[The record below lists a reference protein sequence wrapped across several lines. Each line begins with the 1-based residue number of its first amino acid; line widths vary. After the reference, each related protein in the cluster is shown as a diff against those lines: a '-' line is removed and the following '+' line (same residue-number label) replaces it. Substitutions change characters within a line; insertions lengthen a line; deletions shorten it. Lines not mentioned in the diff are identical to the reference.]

1 MSNPS
6 ATPALVA
13 VDLRVDA
20 RRSSCAVATDA
31 PVLSWRMAGT
41 VAQPGRVRL
50 LAAST
55 AELLTE
61 DSADL
66 WDSGWLPYDVPRLPW
81 GGDRLASGST
91 VHWCVL
97 LDAGDGTVRR
107 SVVERFGVALRD
119 AADWGA
125 ARWVTHP
132 AWAEGE
138 GDGLP
143 ALTTRFTA
151 PASSGDA
158 RLVLAAAGVL
168 HVTVNGIPASADV
181 LAPGYAVYENRVP
194 AVAWE
199 IGHLLLP
206 GAENELRI
214 EIGTGIAWV
223 PPTERYSKLV
233 AEVLRPRVLARLEFA
248 SGDAIVSG
256 PDWRAALTATSAAH
270 WFAGE
275 DHDARAGDH
284 AETAAHDLGAA
295 DLHPVWFAE
304 HPGLRVVEELDPVVI
319 DRLADGTRVYDFGVN
334 VAGRAE
340 VELTAAAGTRLEFW
354 PGELLLRDGRVD
366 QHTTG
371 TPLYDSY
378 VARDGTQTWAPR
390 FVYHGFRYLEVR
402 GLAVDDPDPRL
413 TAQVV
418 QADNSVAGTFRT
430 DDEFLVTLDRIID
443 RAIRG
448 NMYSVFTDCPNR
460 EKLGWI
466 EQLHLCFDALVR
478 HYDVQAHLRDAL
490 VHMSD
495 SQLASGSIPS
505 IAPETVDF
513 GGHEWEGDPNAFRED
528 PNWGGA
534 IAFLPWR
541 LYETYG
547 DRRALETAWSAIT
560 RYLAFLRSRE
570 RDGLLDFGL
579 GDWIALD
586 TSTPRSQVSTFG
598 YLAVLETAAKIA
610 EVLGSTDAVGLRAD
624 AQRVRAAFAAAFVS
638 DDGVCGSGSHGS
650 YALALDAGA
659 VPEALVPAVQE
670 RLLAAIEATDGRVSA
685 GENSWPSLLRVLHAM
700 GRDDVIDAMVRD
712 DSAPGYAWQIRHG
725 ATALAESW
733 FGATGAMN
741 DNSQNHFMLAMV
753 HDWMSQVV
761 GGLAQ
766 HPESIGWRHALVA
779 PTPLATV
786 RAARTTYVSAVG
798 EYVVDWVADPTFAVE
813 VTVPPGGAATV
824 VMPDGSARHEV
835 GAGTWRFEQ

>member
-1 MSNPS
+1 MPNPS
-6 ATPALVA
+6 ATPTLAA

-20 RRSSCAVATDA
+20 RRSPLAVATDL

-41 VAQPGRVRL
+41 AAPLQVRL

-55 AELLTE
+55 PELLADGT
-61 DSADL
+61 ADL
-66 WDSGWLPYDVPRLPW
+66 WDTGWLTSDSPRLTW
-81 GGDRLASGST
+81 GGDALTPGST
-91 VHWCVL
+91 VHWCVG
-97 LDAGDGTVRR
+97 LDAGDGVEHR
-107 SVVERFGVALRD
+107 SAVEHFGVALRD
-119 AADWGA
+119 AADWGD
-125 ARWVTHP
+125 ARWITHP
-132 AWAEGE
+132 DWAEGT
-138 GDGLP
+138 GDALP
-143 ALTTRFTA
+143 ALTTRFVA
-151 PASSGDA
+151 PASVADA
-158 RLVLAAAGVL
+158 RLFLASGGVL
-168 HVTVNGIPASADV
+168 HVTVNGIPASADL
-181 LAPGYAVYENRVP
+181 LAPGYAVYDARVP

-199 IGHLLLP
+199 IGHLLRP

-214 EIGTGIAWV
+214 EIGTGVAWV
-223 PPTERYSKLV
+223 PPTDRYSKLV
-233 AEVLRPRVLARLEFA
+233 AEDLRPRVLARLEFA
-248 SGDAIVSG
+248 SGAPVVSG
-256 PDWRAALTATSAAH
+256 ADWRSVLTATSAAH

-275 DHDARAGDH
+275 DHDARADDR
-284 AETAAHDLGAA
+284 AEGPAFDLGAA
-295 DLHPVWFAE
+295 DLHPTWFAE
-304 HPGLRVVEELDPVVI
+304 HPGLRVVEELEPVSV

-340 VELTAAAGTRLEFW
+340 VELTTSAGTRLEFW
-354 PGELLLRDGRVD
+354 PGELLLPDGRVD

-378 VARDGTQTWAPR
+378 VAREGGQTWAPR
-390 FVYHGFRYLEVR
+390 FVYHGFRYLELR
-402 GLAVDDPDPRL
+402 GLSAGDPDPRL

-418 QADNSVAGTFRT
+418 QADNSLAGAFHT
-430 DDEFLVTLDRIID
+430 DDEFLVALDRLID

-466 EQLHLCFDALVR
+466 EQLHLCFDALAR
-478 HYDVQAHLRDAL
+478 HYDVQAHLRDAI

-495 SQLASGSIPS
+495 SQLPSGSIPS

-513 GGHEWEGDPNAFRED
+513 SDHEWQGDANAFRED

-534 IAFLPWR
+534 IALLPWR

-547 DRRALETAWSAIT
+547 DRRALETAWPAIT

-586 TSTPRSQVSTFG
+586 TSTPRSEVATYG
-598 YLAVLETAAKIA
+598 YLRVLEAAARIA
-610 EVLGSTDAVGLRAD
+610 EVLGAPDATGLRAD
-624 AQRVRAAFAAAFVS
+624 AERVRNAFGAAFVGA
-638 DDGVCGSGSHGS
+638 DGVCGSGSHGS

-659 VPEALVPAVQE
+659 VPEVLVPAVHE
-670 RLLAAIEATDGRVSA
+670 RLLAAVAATGGRVSA
-685 GENSWPSLLRVLHAM
+685 GENSWPSLMRVLHGM
-700 GRDDVIDAMVRD
+700 GRDDLIDAMVRD
-712 DSAPGYAWQIRHG
+712 DSAPGYAWQVRHG

-766 HPESIGWRHALVA
+766 HPDSIGWRHALVA

-786 RAARTTYVSAVG
+786 RHARTSYVSAVG
-798 EYVVDWVADPTFAVE
+798 EYVVDWVADPAFAVE